1 MGAFAAYAA
10 AAQLVITIAS
20 ISKQQEAQR
29 AQIANANKIAQEN
42 ARLANE
48 SYKNSMAQI
57 AEKNRALKAAENQ
70 QLEQAGNLAL
80 EQQVEALKATG
91 TAITASGEAG
101 VEGIS
106 PGMQISDLERQ
117 SINNLNAIN
126 RNLDT
131 SLGNIGRQR
140 KNLTFS
146 ADSAYYS
153 ALNQVNSMQMQR
165 GLDPSASALQ
175 FASGALDAGTTYYK
189 LGGRVGDNPN
199 TQKQESWYNLYQKPE
214 V

>member
-1 MGAFAAYAA
+1 MGGIPMAIAI
-10 AAQLVITIAS
+10 AQLAITAAS
-20 ISKQQEAQR
+20 IAKQQEAQR
-29 AQIANANKIAQEN
+29 AQIAQSNKIAQEN

-48 SYKNSMAQI
+48 SYKNSMAQL
-57 AEKNRALKAAENQ
+57 AEQNRTLRAAENQ
-70 QLEQAGNLAL
+70 QIEQAGNLAL

-106 PGMQISDLERQ
+106 PGMQISDLDRQ

-140 KNLTFS
+140 KNLAFS

-165 GLDPSASALQ
+165 PFDPMAGALQ
-175 FASGALDAGTTYYK
+175 YASGALDAGTTYYK
-189 LGGRVGDNPN
+189 LGGRVGDDPSTAN
-199 TQKQESWYNLYQKPE
+199 KKESWYNLYQK

>member
-10 AAQLVITIAS
+10 AAQLAITIAS

-29 AQIANANKIAQEN
+29 AQIAQSNKIAQEN

-48 SYKNSMAQI
+48 SYKNSMAQL
-57 AEKNRALKAAENQ
+57 AEQNRTLRAAENQ

-106 PGMQISDLERQ
+106 PGMQISDLDRQ

-140 KNLTFS
+140 NNLVYS
-146 ADSAYYS
+146 ANNAYVS

-175 FASGALDAGTTYYK
+175 YASGALDAGTTYYK
-189 LGGRVGDNPN
+189 LGGRVGDDPN
-199 TQKQESWYNLYQKPE
+199 TAKKEKWYNLYQK

>member
-1 MGAFAAYAA
+1 MCVEYIA
-10 AAQLVITIAS
+10 AAQLIITMAS

-29 AQIANANKIAQEN
+29 AQIADSNKIAQEN

-80 EQQVEALKATG
+80 EQEVEALKATG
-91 TAITASGEAG
+91 TSITASGESG

-189 LGGRVGDNPN
+189 LGGRVRTNP
-199 TQKQESWYNLYQKPE
+199 KEGESYFYTKPN
-214 V
+214 

>member
-1 MGAFAAYAA
+1 MGGIPMAIAI
-10 AAQLVITIAS
+10 AQLAITAAS
-20 ISKQQEAQR
+20 IAKQQEAQR
-29 AQIANANKIAQEN
+29 AQIAQSNKIAQEN

-48 SYKNSMAQI
+48 SYKNSMAQL
-57 AEKNRALKAAENQ
+57 AEQNRTLRAAENQ
-70 QLEQAGNLAL
+70 QIEQAGNLAL

-106 PGMQISDLERQ
+106 PGMQISDLDRQ

-140 KNLTFS
+140 NNLVYS
-146 ADSAYYS
+146 ANNAYVS

-175 FASGALDAGTTYYK
+175 YASGALDAGTTYYK
-189 LGGRVGDNPN
+189 LGGRYSKDKGFHTEKV
-199 TQKQESWYNLYQKPE
+199 
-214 V
+214 

>member
-1 MGAFAAYAA
+1 MGGIPMAIAI
-10 AAQLVITIAS
+10 AQLAITAAS
-20 ISKQQEAQR
+20 IAKQQEAQR
-29 AQIANANKIAQEN
+29 AQIAQSNKIAQEN

-48 SYKNSMAQI
+48 SYKNSMAQL
-57 AEKNRALKAAENQ
+57 AEQNRTLRAAENQ
-70 QLEQAGNLAL
+70 QIEQAGNLAL

-106 PGMQISDLERQ
+106 PGMQISDLDRQ

-140 KNLTFS
+140 NNLVYS
-146 ADSAYYS
+146 ANNAYVS

-175 FASGALDAGTTYYK
+175 YASGALDAGTTYYK
-189 LGGRVGDNPN
+189 LGGRVRTNP
-199 TQKQESWYNLYQKPE
+199 KQGESYFYTIPDK
-214 V
+214 

>member
-1 MGAFAAYAA
+1 MGAEVAAYIAFT
-10 AAQLVITIAS
+10 QLAITAAS

-29 AQIANANKIAQEN
+29 QQINEANRIAQEN

-91 TAITASGEAG
+91 TSITASGEAG

-106 PGMQISDLERQ
+106 PGMQVSDLERQ

-140 KNLTFS
+140 KNLVFS

-189 LGGRVGDNPN
+189 LGGRVRINP
-199 TQKQESWYNLYQKPE
+199 KEGESYFYTKPDQ
-214 V
+214 